1 VTVAT
6 LLRDLWRSNIGR
18 ANAADVRWVVVD
30 TETTGLDADT
40 DRLLAIGAVAVDRGG
55 IRLADS
61 FEVLVQNLAPGDKA
75 NVVIHGIGY
84 EAQREGIPI
93 PQALAAF
100 AAYVAGAP
108 CVGFHCPFDRA
119 VLARSAASAGVP
131 LSLPRWLD
139 LDPLAAALVPDVHQR
154 GARSLDDW
162 ITVFDIDVVARHSAA
177 GDALATAEL
186 LLRLRAV
193 AARQGIAT
201 FKALVRVSRQRRWL
215 ESARS

>member
-6 LLRDLWRSNIGR
+6 RFCDLWRFTIGR
-18 ANAADVRWVVVD
+18 AKTAERWVVVD
-30 TETTGLDADT
+30 TETTGLDADN
-40 DRLLAIGAVAVDRGG
+40 DRLLAIGAVAVDRAG
-55 IRLADS
+55 ICLADS
-61 FEVLVQNLAPGDKA
+61 FEVLVQNLAPGDKD

-84 EAQREGIPI
+84 EAQREGMPI

-119 VLARSAASAGVP
+119 VLARAASSARVS

-139 LDPLAAALVPDVHQR
+139 LDPLAAALVPDAHQR

-162 ITVFDIDVVARHSAA
+162 AAAFDLDVLARHTAA

-193 AARQGIAT
+193 AARQGLT
-201 FKALVRVSRQRRWL
+201 RFDALLRVSRQRRWL
-215 ESARS
+215 GSGRS